1 MTVNRRTLTTGPYDF
16 FEEHIRILS
25 GQTPHFDEMNSF
37 LGGDWTPSKL
47 VTDLRR
53 MIVLAKHQHEAP
65 AAEGSEDEPG
75 SVAFWR
81 ARAVERADGID
92 AIIERAGTT
101 TDEAVVAGYL
111 AGLAQAFLYHLV
123 VPQPSHRRTV
133 SDLAGYGLER
143 ERDLAAGGKGAAKAR
158 TGWEAEGL
166 ALARQARNADP
177 YVSSDAIAGR
187 IEALFEGGQWE
198 RSKET
203 ILKRIRDWEKFE
215 GLPRR
220 LSKTRQLASG

>member
-1 MTVNRRTLTTGPYDF
+1 MTINRRALTNGPYDF
-16 FEEHIRILS
+16 VEEHIRIIS
-25 GQTPHFDEMNSF
+25 GLTPHFDEMNSF

-47 VTDLRR
+47 LTDLRR
-53 MIVLAKHQHEAP
+53 MIVLTKDQHAP
-65 AAEGSEDEPG
+65 PTAEGGEDEPG

-81 ARAVERADGID
+81 ARAVERAEGIE
-92 AIIERAGTT
+92 AIIEGARTT

-133 SDLAGYGLER
+133 SGLAAYGLER
-143 ERDLAAGGKGAAKAR
+143 ERDLAAGGRGAAKSR
-158 TGWEAEGL
+158 TGWEVEGL
-166 ALARQARNADP
+166 ALARQARDADP
-177 YVSSDAIAGR
+177 YVSSDTIAGR
-187 IEALFEGGQWE
+187 IEALLDGGLWE

-220 LSKTRQLASG
+220 LNKTR